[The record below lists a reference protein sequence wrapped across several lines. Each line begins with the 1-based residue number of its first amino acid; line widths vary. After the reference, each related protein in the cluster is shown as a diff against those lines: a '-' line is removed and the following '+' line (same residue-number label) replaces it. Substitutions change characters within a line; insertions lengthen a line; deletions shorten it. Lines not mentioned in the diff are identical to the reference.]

1 MASAGR
7 AKLKMPRSIIETLF
21 VELRTVLENRSPVSL
36 FADGAPVLIY
46 GAGNVGKEVFNIL
59 TRQGILVAGFLDRQ
73 SQPGAVWSGV
83 PIHPPD
89 DLKLSAAQRQRT
101 HVVLGI
107 FNAFV
112 DIPPIVALLKR
123 LGYGRV
129 TNFLEL
135 HDQFAGE
142 LGDRFWLTARAYY
155 LGQEQLAMAGY
166 EIWSDDVSRD
176 LYAKTLKFRFSLDY
190 EVLPVPERD
199 NQYFV
204 KELPTWPT
212 PLRLVDCGAF
222 DGDTLRHLAAAQIPV
237 AAIAAFEPDPAN
249 FVKLAQFVRTNAAA
263 MPDQVCLFPC
273 GVGSATTQVRFS
285 SGQGTGSHASASGDT
300 VIQCVS
306 LDEALPGFRPNLIKM
321 DIEGAESDALRG
333 ARQLIAEHRP
343 ALAICLY
350 HCPDHLWQIP
360 LLVRQLTG
368 GGGKYFLRAHCFS
381 GFDSVL
387 YWLPD

>member
-1 MASAGR
+1 MTHSTV
-7 AKLKMPRSIIETLF
+7 KTLF
-21 VELRTVLENRSPVSL
+21 AELRATLENRPTVSL

-59 TRQGILVAGFLDRQ
+59 TRRGIPVTGFLDQ
-73 SQPGAVWSGV
+73 QAQPGAAWSGV
-83 PIHPPD
+83 PIHTPD
-89 DLKLSAAQRQRT
+89 APKLSTAQRQRA
-101 HVVLGI
+101 HVVIAI

-112 DIPPIVALLKR
+112 EIPPIVTLLKK

-135 HDQFAGE
+135 HDQFAGD
-142 LGDRFWLTARAYY
+142 LGDRFWLTARSYY
-155 LGQEQLAMAGY
+155 FGQEQLAMAGY
-166 EIWSDDVSRD
+166 ELWSDEVSRD

-190 EVLPVPERD
+190 EVLPAPERD

-204 KELPTWPT
+204 KDLPPWPA
-212 PLRLVDCGAF
+212 PLRMVDCGAF
-222 DGDTLRHLAAAQIPV
+222 DGDTLRHLAVAQIPV
-237 AAIAAFEPDPAN
+237 AAIAAFEPDPTN
-249 FVKLAQFVRTNAAA
+249 FAMLVQFVRTNAAT

-273 GVGSATTQVRFS
+273 GVGSATNQIRFS
-285 SGQGTGSHASASGDT
+285 SGQGAGSHASASGNT

-306 LDEALPGFRPNLIKM
+306 LDEALPIFRPNLIKM
-321 DIEGAESDALRG
+321 DIEGAEADALRG
-333 ARQLIAEHRP
+333 AHQLIAEHRP

-368 GGGKYFLRAHCFS
+368 SGGKYFLRAHCFS
-381 GFDSVL
+381 GFDTVL